1 MIATDLG
8 KDLEVAMTTKLI
20 ALGQPQSMYI
30 IEILVYT

>member
-1 MIATDLG
+1 MIATDLRKG
-8 KDLEVAMTTKLI
+8 QEVAITTNLI